1 MRSSGGPPGGS
12 LLIVADGLA
21 ESPGEPTTLKSAATP
36 ALDRL
41 SGRGELVRLDPQDGA
56 PMEAVTSERGVAAL
70 LGLGRAGDALPS
82 RGGLLS
88 LLADSLPLRAP
99 SPRPSWFY
107 VATPVCYSSGE
118 RAGLLQSYVND
129 PTWESDLWEALLPRL
144 PAERKFDLLPVFD
157 RTFSSNG
164 SSMGSPRGTSRGSS
178 GGEQGGRILRMVAA
192 FSGPVAG
199 EGMPASGLPP
209 RTGRLRGEA
218 VASPDLLDWFA
229 REVTR
234 FDLTRGRRGG
244 PGEPGLWL
252 WGGGLRPELPRLPP
266 PGRSLVAQAPL
277 VRALG
282 RMAGYSDL
290 PLCRATGETD
300 TDLGEKLAQVVA
312 ALLSGARRVV
322 LHVEGFDMA
331 SHRKDPEGKRRFL
344 ERFDREVLEPLSRM
358 LHSGDLGALGLTSD
372 HRSSPLT
379 GNHDAGPVPALL
391 VTGDALKRPERSGA
405 RMTEAAA
412 ESAPVLPMDEWNDR
426 LFSEEAA
433 VAGCQG

>member
-1 MRSSGGPPGGS
+1 MRSSGGRPGGS

-21 ESPGEPTTLKSAATP
+21 ESPGEPTTLQCARTP

-41 SGRGELVRLDPQDGA
+41 SGGGELVRLDPQDGA
-56 PMEAVTSERGVAAL
+56 PREAVTSERGVAAL
-70 LGLGRAGDALPS
+70 LGLGGAGDALPS

-99 SPRPSWFY
+99 APRPSWFY
-107 VATPVCYSSGE
+107 VATPVRYSSGE
-118 RAGLLQSYVND
+118 RDGLLQSYVND

-157 RTFSSNG
+157 RSFSP
-164 SSMGSPRGTSRGSS
+164 MGTSRGSS
-178 GGEQGGRILRMVAA
+178 GREQGGRILRMVAA

-199 EGMPASGLPP
+199 EGIPPSGLSP
-209 RTGRLRGEA
+209 RTGRLRREA
-218 VASPDLLDWFA
+218 VAPPDLLDWFA
-229 REVTR
+229 REMAW
-234 FDLTRGRRGG
+234 FDAIRGRRAECGAQ
-244 PGEPGLWL
+244 GLWL
-252 WGGGLRPELPRLPP
+252 WGGGPRPELPRLPH

-331 SHRKDPEGKRRFL
+331 SHRKDPEGKRCFL

-412 ESAPVLPMDEWNDR
+412 ESAPILPMEQWNDR

-433 VAGCQG
+433 FAGRQDKKFA

>member
-218 VASPDLLDWFA
+218 VAPPDLLEWFA

>member
-21 ESPGEPTTLKSAATP
+21 ESPGEPTTLESAATP

>member
-21 ESPGEPTTLKSAATP
+21 ESPGEPTTLESAATP
-36 ALDRL
+36 SLDRL